1 MTELKPR
8 PFCGKKAYLL
18 EPDVSNQF
26 WTVSCLSCV
35 AIDIT
40 GPTEEQA
47 ISKWNTRHYPP
58 EVMKAEGREK

>member
-1 MTELKPR
+1 MTELKPC

-26 WTVSCLSCV
+26 WTVSCLFCV